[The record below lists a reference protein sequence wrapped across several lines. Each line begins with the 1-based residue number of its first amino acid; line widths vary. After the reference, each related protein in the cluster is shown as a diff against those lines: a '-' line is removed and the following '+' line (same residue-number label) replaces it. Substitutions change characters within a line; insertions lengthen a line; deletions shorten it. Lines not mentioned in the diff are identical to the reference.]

1 MRTSSF
7 RNELQKAQDIQSG
20 NLGKELE
27 RQPTFLDKTRAEIK
41 HEIDRLTA
49 SQRLDLNLEK
59 G

>member
-27 RQPTFLDKTRAEIK
+27 RQQTFLDKTRAEIK